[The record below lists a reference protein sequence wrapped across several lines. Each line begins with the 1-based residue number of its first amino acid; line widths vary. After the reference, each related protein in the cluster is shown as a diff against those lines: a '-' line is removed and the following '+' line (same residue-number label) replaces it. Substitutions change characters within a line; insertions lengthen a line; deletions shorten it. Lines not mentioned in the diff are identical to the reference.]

1 MTNEEI
7 IKQLQDLECHCQEM
21 YDAEVKNGDTSYS
34 IWGKDVEAL
43 TMAIKVLE
51 QQPCEYNP
59 FTIDELDDED
69 IKKKLREYQNQKVL
83 VTEHDCSPSVT
94 IIKPSED
101 CISRKELIN
110 ELKLGYFNN
119 DLQEGKNDPCVID
132 AMIDWAI
139 RTIKRQ
145 PSVTPSYNSIK
156 SELES
161 SEDCI
166 SRQTVID
173 VLKDTWNMLSD
184 ANDAMQE
191 SIDTIEA
198 LPSVTPQPKI
208 ARWEHSD
215 RRYPEDWHCSRCKA
229 IVESDEQHLHNWNYC
244 YHCGAKMEVE
254 E

>member
-101 CISRKELIN
+101 CINREALIN
-110 ELKLGYFNN
+110 ELKLGYFNK

-139 RTIKRQ
+139 RIVKRQ
-145 PSVTPSYNSIK
+145 PSVTPQQKIGKWIGGSICNRCNYK
-156 SELES
+156 KMPL
-161 SEDCI
+161 
-166 SRQTVID
+166 
-173 VLKDTWNMLSD
+173 W
-184 ANDAMQE
+184 
-191 SIDTIEA
+191 
-198 LPSVTPQPKI
+198 
-208 ARWEHSD
+208 
-215 RRYPEDWHCSRCKA
+215 RY
-229 IVESDEQHLHNWNYC
+229 NYC
-244 YHCGAKMEVE
+244 PNCGCRMEGGSE